1 MAAAAARTARALS
14 RDFGEI
20 GHLQT
25 ARESTGGFVAAA
37 LARARQVLADELAR
51 ARPSFAPPGG
61 DAGNASD
68 AGNANG
74 GGARWIAEPLD
85 GVANF
90 VHALPQLAIA
100 IAVERDGEAVAGIV
114 FDPLR
119 DELFWGEKGRG
130 AYVNRQRLRVSGRSR
145 LADALIADGNR
156 GRMEAEDAAGA
167 AQRAARMGA
176 RVLDVRRMGTPALE
190 LAYVA
195 AGRFD
200 GFWGEGLQPW
210 QTAAGTVLVREAG
223 GYATDIAGAPAAPAS
238 ASLLAG
244 NPHLHS
250 QLHKVLAGR

>member
-1 MAAAAARTARALS
+1 MATAAARTARALS
-14 RDFGEI
+14 RDFSEI

-51 ARPSFAPPGG
+51 ARPSFAPPGDG
-61 DAGNASD
+61 ADH
-68 AGNANG
+68 ANT

-156 GRMEAEDAAGA
+156 ERMEAEDAAGA
-167 AQRAARMGA
+167 AQRVARMGA
-176 RVLDVRRMGTPALE
+176 RVLDLRRMGTPALE

-210 QTAAGTVLVREAG
+210 QTAAGTVQVREAG
-223 GYATDIAGAPAAPAS
+223 GYATDIEGAPAAPAS
-238 ASLLAG
+238 GSLLAG